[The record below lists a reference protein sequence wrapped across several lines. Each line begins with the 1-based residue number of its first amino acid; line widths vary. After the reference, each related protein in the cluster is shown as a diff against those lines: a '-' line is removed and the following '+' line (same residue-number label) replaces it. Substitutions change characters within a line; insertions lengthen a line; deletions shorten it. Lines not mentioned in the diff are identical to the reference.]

1 MDEVRGGVND
11 AYVWIDP
18 ARKSGEPCI
27 GGHRLPVEMV
37 VDSVWSSG
45 IEQAMGTYCL
55 TRAQVLVA
63 CWYAGAGNVVR
74 LHGRGG
80 QYVAR
85 RGPWR
90 KRWGAWAAEVHQALW
105 STTSVDYDVVPDPP
119 GPRVSG

>member
-1 MDEVRGGVND
+1 MSD

-37 VDSVWSSG
+37 IATVWRSG
-45 IEQAMGTYCL
+45 LDEALHCWPQL
-55 TRAQVLVA
+55 TRGQVLVA

-80 QYVAR
+80 AYVGY

-90 KRWGAWAAEVHQALW
+90 KRWGAWAAEVHDGLW
-105 STTSVDYDVVPDPP
+105 LSATVDYDVIPDPP
-119 GPRVSG
+119 LDGQP